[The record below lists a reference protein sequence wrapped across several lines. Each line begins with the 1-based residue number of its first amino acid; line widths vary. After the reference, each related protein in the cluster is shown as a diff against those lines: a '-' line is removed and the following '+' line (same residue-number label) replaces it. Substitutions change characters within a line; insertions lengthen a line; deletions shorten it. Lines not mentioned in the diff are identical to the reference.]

1 MEPGRHIHHD
11 LELNNLPSPIPHP
24 FSHPNQ
30 LQPPNSTTDRP
41 AMPLRHIHLPS
52 SSPSLFPPYRL
63 ASRLQ
68 HHLRRRLLDFKDSP
82 TSPPPLPTLLT
93 FTPPPTYTL
102 GRRQSSPAEIN
113 IPRLLAPLSL
123 PSGTPLPNPTLIPS
137 SPRGGLATYHGPGQ
151 IVLWP
156 VLDLKSASHAQF
168 TVRCWARA
176 LEETT
181 MAVVRGFGVER
192 VVVEGENPGV
202 WVQDA
207 DGGEMRKIAALG
219 VHLRRFVTGLGV
231 AVNVDMPVG
240 EGEGVDPW
248 GRFVACGIEGRGVT
262 SVRGEGG
269 RVVGED
275 EVAGMWAGELARRIG
290 VEGVEG
296 VGREEVMGLLEG
308 VVEGEEGEEGPVGRE
323 EREYVDA
330 LGRGEV

>member
-1 MEPGRHIHHD
+1 
-11 LELNNLPSPIPHP
+11 
-24 FSHPNQ
+24 
-30 LQPPNSTTDRP
+30 
-41 AMPLRHIHLPS
+41 MPLRHIHLPS

-102 GRRQSSPAEIN
+102 GRRQSSTPAEIN

-123 PSGTPLPNPTLIPS
+123 PSGVPLPPPTLIPS

-156 VLDLKSASHAQF
+156 VLDLKSPSHAQF

-181 MAVVRGFGVER
+181 MAVVRGLGVEG

-202 WVQDA
+202 WVRDQE
-207 DGGEMRKIAALG
+207 GMRKIAALG

-231 AVNVDMPVG
+231 AVNVDMPTG
-240 EGEGVDPW
+240 GMGEGVDPW

-269 RVVGED
+269 RVVGEE
-275 EVAGMWAGELARRIG
+275 EVGRLWAGELARRIG

-296 VGREEVMGLLEG
+296 VGRGEVMGLLEG

-323 EREYVDA
+323 EREYVAA
-330 LGRGEV
+330 LRRGEV

>member
-1 MEPGRHIHHD
+1 
-11 LELNNLPSPIPHP
+11 
-24 FSHPNQ
+24 
-30 LQPPNSTTDRP
+30 
-41 AMPLRHIHLPS
+41 MPLRHIHLPS
-52 SSPSLFPPYRL
+52 RSPSLFPPYRL

-68 HHLRRRLLDFKDSP
+68 HRLRRLLLDFKDSP
-82 TSPPPLPTLLT
+82 GTSPSPLPTLLT

-102 GRRQSSPAEIN
+102 GRRQSSPSAEIN

-123 PSGTPLPNPTLIPS
+123 PSGTPLPTPTLIPS

-181 MAVVRGFGVER
+181 AAVVRGLGVEG

-202 WVQDA
+202 WVVHDQR
-207 DGGEMRKIAALG
+207 GGMRKIAALG

-231 AVNVDMPVG
+231 AVNVDMPTAG

-248 GRFVACGIEGRGVT
+248 KRFVACGIEGRGVT

-269 RVVGED
+269 RVVGEE
-275 EVAGMWAGELARRIG
+275 EVAGRWAGELAGRIG

-308 VVEGEEGEEGPVGRE
+308 VVEGEEGEGEEGPVGRE
-323 EREYVDA
+323 EREYVAA
-330 LGRGEV
+330 LRRGEV